1 MKSKIAGLS
10 LAALAAAPAP
20 NGLTVDITSPAAS
33 SHAAWQSQVP
43 YAVTVSYDGKSTK
56 FGEIPSNTVVLRAS
70 YAANAEASPHPAPLA
85 EGVAEIGQ
93 SNCTGC
99 HDFNASSAGP
109 SFVAISNRYSGKPGA
124 VALLADHIRSGS
136 HGGWGAGRMPPHPD
150 MSAAQATAIARW
162 IVSSGKDSS
171 VQYGIGKTGSVR
183 MAAPGKPAARA
194 GLVLSAFY
202 TGPLKPGDSRTSAAG
217 RNTIV
222 VHGGS

>member
-1 MKSKIAGLS
+1 MNLKIAGLS

-20 NGLTVDITSPAAS
+20 NGPTVDITAPAAS

-43 YAVTVSYDGKSTK
+43 YAVNVSYAGKSTK
-56 FGEIPSNTVVLRAS
+56 FSEIPSNAIVLRAS
-70 YAANAEASPHPAPLA
+70 YAANADVPPHPAPLA
-85 EGVAEIGQ
+85 EGVAEISR

-99 HDFNASSAGP
+99 HDFNSSSAGP
-109 SFVAISNRYSGKPGA
+109 SFAAISKRYNGKPSA
-124 VALLADHIRSGS
+124 VAMLADHIRNGS

-162 IVSSGKDSS
+162 IVSSGNDSS
-171 VQYGIGKTGSVR
+171 VQYSIGKSGSIR
-183 MAAPGKPAARA
+183 MTAPGKPAAHA
-194 GLVLSAFY
+194 GLILSAFY
-202 TGPLKPGDSRTSAAG
+202 TGPLKPGDSRTPTAG